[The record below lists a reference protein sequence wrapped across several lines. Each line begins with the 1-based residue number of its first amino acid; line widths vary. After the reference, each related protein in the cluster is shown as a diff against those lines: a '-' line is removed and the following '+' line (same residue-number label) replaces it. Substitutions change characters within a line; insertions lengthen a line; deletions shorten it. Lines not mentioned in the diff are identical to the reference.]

1 MGRDVRGVTMTFG
14 VRNVPVQGFIGGVV
28 VNVTWP
34 FTSLEPKLVRSS
46 TSVQNSV
53 NVHLEP
59 ADALRFDRV
68 LMLVVRLR
76 KFIMNIVGSMQLHD
90 GGTLLSF
97 GVVLV
102 ENTWHTFIP
111 KEISMN
117 IIKIRLF
124 LHATDA
130 NHVGCHAKV
139 NLGTGVTFHTG
150 NIGKHGVCG
159 DLLIDSLICQPLE
172 AGPKVSDHGKLSDSP
187 G

>member
-1 MGRDVRGVTMTFG
+1 MTFG
-14 VRNVPVQGFIGGVV
+14 VGNIPVQGFIGGVV
-28 VNVTWP
+28 VNITQP
-34 FTSLEPKLVRSS
+34 FTSMEPKLVRGS

-68 LMLVVRLR
+68 LVLAMWFR
-76 KFIMNIVGSMQLHD
+76 KFIANIVGPMQLRD

-97 GVVLV
+97 GVVSV
-102 ENTWHTFIP
+102 KDTWHTFIP

-124 LHATDA
+124 LHAIDV
-130 NHVGCHAKV
+130 NHVGCHATI
-139 NLGTGVTFHTG
+139 NLGTGESFHTG
-150 NIGKHGVCG
+150 NVGKHGVCG
-159 DLLIDSLICQPLE
+159 DLLIDSLICQPLK
-172 AGPKVSDHGKLSDSP
+172 AGSKMSDHGTLGDSP